1 MTNTLSCIIVDDN
14 YLDRIAVE
22 TELGNFDH
30 LKLLGS
36 FSNAMEAL
44 EMVRTCKPDVLFM
57 DVNMPDITG
66 LQLLRCIGGIASYT
80 PICIIISSFPDYA
93 LEGFELNV
101 FDYILKPVIS
111 ERFNDAVK
119 RLADFI
125 NIKERARAYS
135 AMIEDEKI
143 AFKEGHNAVYLSVN
157 DIVYLEAFGDYT
169 KVVTPAKNY
178 LTLATL
184 SNFLQSLPPGRF
196 MRVHRSY
203 VIAINKVKSLNVKN
217 IDIGTSILPIGK
229 TYLKEAKQTFK

>member
-1 MTNTLSCIIVDDN
+1 MRWKD
-14 YLDRIAVE
+14 
-22 TELGNFDH
+22 
-30 LKLLGS
+30 
-36 FSNAMEAL
+36 
-44 EMVRTCKPDVLFM
+44 
-57 DVNMPDITG
+57 
-66 LQLLRCIGGIASYT
+66 
-80 PICIIISSFPDYA
+80 
-93 LEGFELNV
+93 LNSMF